1 MMTVS
6 EFSSLSEEEQNKV
19 NIWEVEEYFHMLEYP
34 FVRDDMTWEEYFIE
48 KEYYGEHWNEV
59 RTGEYKPL
67 WKQAAIKK
75 LRSGEKVLCHKCG
88 DGILLPDGD
97 YKTTKAFRCV
107 VCNFRWELE

>member
-1 MMTVS
+1 MTEN
-6 EFSSLSEEEQNKV
+6 EFNLLSQEEQYKV
-19 NIWEVEEYFHMLEYP
+19 NILEVPEFACLLEYP

-75 LRSGEKVLCHKCG
+75 LRSGERVVCHKCG
-88 DGILLPDGD
+88 NGILFPLGN
-97 YKTTKAFRCV
+97 YKTTKTFRCDE
-107 VCNFRWELE
+107 CDFRWNIE